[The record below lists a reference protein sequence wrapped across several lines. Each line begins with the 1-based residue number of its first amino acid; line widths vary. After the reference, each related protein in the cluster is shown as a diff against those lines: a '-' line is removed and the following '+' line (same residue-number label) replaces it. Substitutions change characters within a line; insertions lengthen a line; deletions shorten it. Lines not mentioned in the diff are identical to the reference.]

1 MAYRLFV
8 AIELPEAVKDQL
20 VKLRADIPGASWV
33 KPNGY
38 HLTLRFLGDGIEA
51 ERLNSIRELLQDVQS
66 PPFSMRL
73 RGVGRFP
80 PNARRA
86 ARVLWVGV
94 TAPPPLKALYQQV
107 EGAVVSAGFPPE
119 ERDFH
124 PHITLARLKSF
135 KPEQKVDRFLEQHQ
149 TFSTAEIAVTEF
161 FLFSS
166 VLTPQGSIYEKQ
178 GAYRLR
184 SS

>member
-1 MAYRLFV
+1 MDYRLFI

-20 VKLRADIPGASWV
+20 VKLRADIPGALWV

-38 HLTLRFLGDGIEA
+38 HLTLRFLGDGIETA
-51 ERLNSIRELLQDVQS
+51 RLHAIREALQAVQS
-66 PPFSMRL
+66 QPFSMRL

-94 TAPPPLKALYQQV
+94 TAPPALDALYRQV
-107 EGAVVSAGFPPE
+107 ESAVVRVGFPPE
-119 ERDFH
+119 DRDFH
-124 PHITLARLKSF
+124 PHITLARLKLF
-135 KPEQKVDRFLEQHQ
+135 KPEPKVDRFLEQHQ
-149 TFSTAEIAVTEF
+149 AFRTAEIVVTEF

-178 GAYRLR
+178 GAYRLG